1 MKKITHNLGRFNTFF
16 KNSSLGVQAVIITLV
31 IGAIAGTA
39 TVTAMVMTPNNNTE
53 YVTTTA
59 SEDNDSE
66 PTSASDS
73 QTVKEDDT
81 EKNPNTVTAENTE
94 SPRISENTQSN
105 TTQSTPQ
112 RSSETLQKEP
122 QPQTPVQPTYTDTY
136 PFASSCT
143 SNPQGTSSQI
153 DSYGY
158 NKCYSSSYT
167 AYKVAQTFGTS
178 PQNWGNPK
186 SWLTKADNE
195 NIPRGTTP
203 KLHSVGIQTT
213 GGAGWSV
220 WVEAVH
226 SNGTIDFSYYNFNN
240 NLNHGTQYNVNPSAF
255 SSYIYFGE

>member
-1 MKKITHNLGRFNTFF
+1 MKITHHLNRFTTFF
-16 KNSSLGVQAVIITLV
+16 KESSIAIQLV
-31 IGAIAGTA
+31 IVASGIGIIAGTA
-39 TVTAMVMTPNNNTE
+39 TVAAMVATPSNKEVSTD
-53 YVTTTA
+53 YTTNE
-59 SEDNDSE
+59 SSDV
-66 PTSASDS
+66 ASDS
-73 QTVKEDDT
+73 DNQPTVSEEKEETTDTDTTTTTPQT
-81 EKNPNTVTAENTE
+81 NQATAQN
-94 SPRISENTQSN
+94 NTQ
-105 TTQSTPQ
+105 TTPQ
-112 RSSETLQKEP
+112 EDSTSNNNQQET

-136 PFASSCT
+136 PFKSNCSSNSQQT
-143 SNPQGTSSQI
+143 STQM
-153 DSYGY
+153 DSWGY

-167 AYKVAQTFGTS
+167 AYKVAQTFGTA

-186 SWLTKADNE
+186 AWLTKADNE